1 MLNSVRTRLAIW
13 HVGILAV
20 VLGSFSLG
28 VYLVLSHTL
37 YQRLDDNLRATA
49 TETGLS
55 LSNDMRD
62 SVPVATTATH
72 ALNEHIGPHQAA
84 AIFDTEGRLIAEN
97 TALGNIRAPIPHLGP
112 TPTAEAELYTLS
124 ENSTGP
130 RRVVVQGVM
139 AGGRSYVIV
148 VSHPF
153 ESITRDLR
161 VIRLVL
167 YMSISV
173 ALLLSGLGGWFL
185 ARRSL
190 APIVEMME
198 RARQISAENLAQRLP
213 VANPRDE
220 LGRLATTFN
229 DLLARLDESFAQ
241 QRRFVA
247 DASHELRTP
256 LSVIRTATG
265 VTLELEGRD
274 ETEYREALKMV
285 DEQARRLTHVV
296 DDMFTL
302 ALVDS
307 GHHSLHP
314 SNFHLNELISET
326 VRAAEVLGATKE
338 VGVHVDPLAETP
350 YRGDEGLLRQLLLN
364 LLDNAI
370 RHTLPHRVVRMKLKS
385 NGWEHQIVVSD
396 AGAGI
401 PIEAQPFI
409 FERFFRVD
417 QARSRAEGAGGAGL
431 GLSIAKWIAEAHGG
445 TLKLLRSDDTG
456 STFVASLPFNN
467 SRHSDSPA

>member
-1 MLNSVRTRLAIW
+1 
-13 HVGILAV
+13 
-20 VLGSFSLG
+20 
-28 VYLVLSHTL
+28 
-37 YQRLDDNLRATA
+37 
-49 TETGLS
+49 
-55 LSNDMRD
+55 
-62 SVPVATTATH
+62 
-72 ALNEHIGPHQAA
+72 
-84 AIFDTEGRLIAEN
+84 
-97 TALGNIRAPIPHLGP
+97 
-112 TPTAEAELYTLS
+112 
-124 ENSTGP
+124 
-130 RRVVVQGVM
+130 
-139 AGGRSYVIV
+139 
-148 VSHPF
+148 
-153 ESITRDLR
+153 
-161 VIRLVL
+161 
-167 YMSISV
+167 
-173 ALLLSGLGGWFL
+173 
-185 ARRSL
+185 
-190 APIVEMME
+190 
-198 RARQISAENLAQRLP
+198 
-213 VANPRDE
+213 
-220 LGRLATTFN
+220 
-229 DLLARLDESFAQ
+229 
-241 QRRFVA
+241 
-247 DASHELRTP
+247 
-256 LSVIRTATG
+256 
-265 VTLELEGRD
+265 
-274 ETEYREALKMV
+274 
-285 DEQARRLTHVV
+285 
-296 DDMFTL
+296 MFTL

-314 SNFHLNELISET
+314 SNFHLNDLISET

-467 SRHSDSPA
+467 SRHSDSLA